1 MSPLSWLG
9 RLTLRSSRPKALR
22 YTNMMKT
29 IIFISI
35 ILLANVC
42 ASATLEEVY
51 SHEYGVWSI
60 ESNDKLSKR
69 VIIHNIITAKDD
81 NIFHIEVVGT
91 EDPQQPWRVTRLK
104 SHLAIKPEVLAPS
117 LISPL
122 SKGKVYP
129 EHFNFEFE
137 AWQKQQIKIIC
148 TTELFKCIK

>member
-1 MSPLSWLG
+1 M
-9 RLTLRSSRPKALR
+9 
-22 YTNMMKT
+22 
-29 IIFISI
+29 
-35 ILLANVC
+35 
-42 ASATLEEVY
+42 
-51 SHEYGVWSI
+51 WSI

-69 VIIHNIITAKDD
+69 VIIHNIMTAKED